1 MANNAELALEILK
14 GYLNQPEGTGKW
26 LTIDQERISQFADA
40 TLDHQFI
47 HTDPEKAAKLS
58 PFKTTIAHGYLT
70 LSLIPHLTESI
81 TAPYQEAFKN
91 LKMMVNYGLDKLRF
105 MNPVPVNAKIRAQ
118 RSLLEAELKDERT
131 LQIKQLVTV
140 EIEGQSKPACVAE
153 VLVRLIY

>member
-14 GYLNQPEGTGKW
+14 GHINQAEGAGDWLNV
-26 LTIDQERISQFADA
+26 DQDRINLFADA

-105 MNPVPVNAKIRAQ
+105 MNPVPVNSKVRAQ
-118 RSLLEAELKDERT
+118 RTLLEAELKDERT
-131 LQIKQLVTV
+131 IQLKQQVTV